1 MAIDAILQLVTEI
14 AVDVALSRKKAWRR
28 LALVVLLVV
37 LAIALISTLG
47 K

>member
-14 AVDVALSRKKAWRR
+14 VVDVALSRKKTWR

>member
-14 AVDVALSRKKAWRR
+14 VVDVALSRKKTWRR